1 MSAGKPIVA
10 NNVDG
15 VRDVVIQGET
25 GYVVTP
31 HRPQEM
37 AERILTLLNNDELCT
52 RFGLTAQQNSRIF
65 SSERMLDQIEA
76 LYRALLATP

>member
-1 MSAGKPIVA
+1 
-10 NNVDG
+10 
-15 VRDVVIQGET
+15 
-25 GYVVTP
+25 
-31 HRPQEM
+31 M